1 MTMNIY
7 VKDYLLLSLLMNFR
21 WCNNKR
27 MNWIE
32 FFLWYLYL
40 QAYTHTHTHSHS
52 RKNTYQYTNISLYV
66 YILPEVA
73 AVRSSF
79 VRSLVRSLIDDWW
92 SWFANYNT
100 TYNTTYIYPPH
111 TLQNFDELSHDLL
124 CGASGIRT
132 FYWSFTFNS
141 FSFRYLCPIYLHIH
155 TLYINKY

>member
-7 VKDYLLLSLLMNFR
+7 VKDYILLSLLMNFQ

-32 FFLWYLYL
+32 FLLWYLYL
-40 QAYTHTHTHSHS
+40 QAYTQPHPQKHIH
-52 RKNTYQYTNISLYV
+52 TNISLYV

-92 SWFANYNT
+92 LMIVVCQLQY
-100 TYNTTYIYPPH
+100 YLYIYYILPTH
-111 TLQNFDELSHDLL
+111 STKFWYFDELSHDLL

-141 FSFRYLCPIYLHIH
+141 FSFRYLCPIYPYTHTH
-155 TLYINKY
+155 TLYI

>member
-7 VKDYLLLSLLMNFR
+7 VKDYILLSLLMNFQ

-32 FFLWYLYL
+32 FLLWYLYL
-40 QAYTHTHTHSHS
+40 QAYTQPHPQKHIH
-52 RKNTYQYTNISLYV
+52 TNISLYV

-100 TYNTTYIYPPH
+100 TYIYTIYSPH
-111 TLQNFDELSHDLL
+111 ILQNFDISMSWVMICYVVQAAYERFIGVLLSTH
-124 CGASGIRT
+124 
-132 FYWSFTFNS
+132 
-141 FSFRYLCPIYLHIH
+141 FRFDTCVQYIH
-155 TLYINKY
+155 THTHTHYIYK